1 MTKTA
6 EQPKPLNIYQK
17 LVEIRKTV
25 DVFVKDSQGYGYR
38 YVSGAQVLKK
48 IREKMDELGVLL
60 VPIVLNQNHS
70 MFNYTVYDREN
81 KRERPKTD
89 FVVTGDMKYVWINA
103 DDPSDRIEIPWQYM
117 GQQDDISKAFGS
129 ALTYTERYFLM
140 KFFSVPTDEDD
151 PDARDTAKQNGKI
164 DKKENGKNKKAS
176 KNQLDYIDALISR
189 RVTADWTKE
198 MLYEKLKETMGVD
211 KEPSE
216 WTVEEASKAIS
227 IITGRFE

>member
-38 YVSGAQVLKK
+38 YVSGTQVLKK

-151 PDARDTAKQNGKI
+151 PDARDTKTRQNGQL
-164 DKKENGKNKKAS
+164 DNGKSKKAS
-176 KNQLDYIDALISR
+176 ENQLKYIDALISR
-189 RVTADWTKE
+189 RITADWPKE
-198 MLYEKLKETMGVD
+198 KLYEKLKETMGVD
-211 KEPSE
+211 REPSE

>member
-1 MTKTA
+1 TVYDRENKRERPKTDFVVTGDMKYVWINA
-6 EQPKPLNIYQK
+6 DDPSDRI
-17 LVEIRKTV
+17 EIPWQYMGQQDDISKAFGSALT
-25 DVFVKDSQGYGYR
+25 YTER
-38 YVSGAQVLKK
+38 YFLMK
-48 IREKMDELGVLL
+48 
-60 VPIVLNQNHS
+60 
-70 MFNYTVYDREN
+70 FFTVYDREN

-151 PDARDTAKQNGKI
+151 PDARDTKEKQNGQL
-164 DKKENGKNKKAS
+164 DKNGKNKKAS
-176 KNQLDYIDALISR
+176 ENQLKYIDALISR

-198 MLYEKLKETMGVD
+198 RLYEKLKETMGVD